1 MEVECNRHPGAST
14 NDSQLL
20 DETDFLNFFFLCPM
34 AGKSWQPSH
43 ESPCRWEEGHPSNWY
58 DTQWKQRRVGWVEQ
72 PRNYAQT
79 QNSPTKNMRNLCTCD
94 KRTPLTAQAFQYYS
108 IYCISKH
115 ALGQV
120 QEHTEKNTWER
131 RPLKDAL
138 AQVPYKTPLGTKACW
153 HRQMDN
159 NDCRPLRDHKYSLL
173 LTPLNYIWLHLK
185 QIQYVLWLS
194 IPYVI
199 Y

>member
-1 MEVECNRHPGAST
+1 M
-14 NDSQLL
+14 
-20 DETDFLNFFFLCPM
+20 
-34 AGKSWQPSH
+34 
-43 ESPCRWEEGHPSNWY
+43 
-58 DTQWKQRRVGWVEQ
+58 EQ

-79 QNSPTKNMRNLCTCD
+79 QNSPTTNMRNPCTCD

-138 AQVPYKTPLGTKACW
+138 AQVPYKTPLGTKAC
-153 HRQMDN
+153 
-159 NDCRPLRDHKYSLL
+159 
-173 LTPLNYIWLHLK
+173 
-185 QIQYVLWLS
+185 
-194 IPYVI
+194 
-199 Y
+199 